1 MARHLGVVGSPIGH
15 SLSPRIH
22 FAAYQALG
30 LDWSYEANEVTTGNL
45 GSFIGSLDGDWLGL
59 SVTMPLKTE
68 ALQVAATYG
77 EDAALTALAN
87 TLVSSGSGLWHA
99 ENTDVAGLTE
109 ALIANIADQPKSVS
123 VLGSGA
129 TAKSAVL
136 AISRAFPDSVLSV
149 VGRNGSALEAVAAWA
164 ESVGI
169 QLRHQTLAETA
180 WSASDLVVSTVPS
193 SAHADIATALDEALL
208 ANNTLFDVAY
218 DPWPS
223 GLASKWLAAGG
234 SAISG
239 VEMLLQQALL
249 QIDAF
254 LAAASEP
261 PIGDRKAI
269 LSAMRGAL

>member
-1 MARHLGVVGSPIGH
+1 MARHLGVVGSPISH

-22 FAAYQALG
+22 LAAYQALG

-45 GSFIGSLDGDWLGL
+45 GSFIGGLEEDWLGL

-77 EDAALTALAN
+77 EDAAVTALAN

-99 ENTDVAGLTE
+99 ENTDVAGLTA
-109 ALIANIADQPKSVS
+109 ALIANIADQPKTVT

-136 AISRAFPDSVLSV
+136 AISRAFQASDLSV
-149 VGRNGSALEAVAAWA
+149 VGRNSSALEGVAAWA

-180 WSASDLVVSTVPS
+180 WSASDLVVSTIPS
-193 SAHADIATALDEALL
+193 SAHAEIGTSLDAALM

-223 GLASKWLAAGG
+223 ELAGKWVAAGG

-254 LAAASEP
+254 LAAAGEP
-261 PIGDRKAI
+261 PIGDRQAM
-269 LSAMRGAL
+269 LSTMRAAL